1 MKLKKLVT
9 IFGAGSWGTAIAKNI
24 SDNGYRVKLW
34 AKEEDVVESIA
45 RFKENRSYLP
55 GIKLSSLIHP
65 TNSLDSD
72 LFDSD
77 FLIFSIPTQFIRS
90 SLISMKDMIPK
101 DSILINTSK
110 GIEQSS
116 MKPICSIFKDILPRV
131 ARRYVT
137 MSGPSFAY
145 DVAMRLPTSVTLAS
159 TNPLLLPGAMKIF
172 ENENFKTYTSNDVV
186 GVELGGS
193 LKNVIAIGAGIL
205 DGLQSSESTKAAFI
219 TRGLKEIRTLSK
231 FLGAK
236 NITFMGLSGIGD
248 LMLTAYGKQSRN
260 RSLGVHIG
268 KGQNIRK
275 ILASTTTVAE
285 GFYTSEAIYQ
295 LTKKYKIHS
304 PIIESIYKILYK
316 NSDPKK
322 MVKNLLKNDGIAD
335 I

>member
-34 AKEEDVVESIA
+34 AKEEDVVESIVK
-45 RFKENRSYLP
+45 FKENKPYLP

>member
-34 AKEEDVVESIA
+34 AKEEDVVESIVK
-45 RFKENRSYLP
+45 FKENKPYLP

-260 RSLGVHIG
+260 RSLGIHIG

>member
-24 SDNGYRVKLW
+24 SDNGYSVKLW

-45 RFKENRSYLP
+45 KFKENRSYLP

-90 SLISMKDMIPK
+90 SLISMKNMIPK

-205 DGLQSSESTKAAFI
+205 DGLESSESTKAAFI

>member
-34 AKEEDVVESIA
+34 AKEEDVVESIVK
-45 RFKENRSYLP
+45 FKENKPYLP

-90 SLISMKDMIPK
+90 SLISMKNMIPK

-275 ILASTTTVAE
+275 ILSSTTTVAE

>member
-1 MKLKKLVT
+1 MK
-9 IFGAGSWGTAIAKNI
+9 N
-24 SDNGYRVKLW
+24 
-34 AKEEDVVESIA
+34 
-45 RFKENRSYLP
+45 
-55 GIKLSSLIHP
+55 
-65 TNSLDSD
+65 
-72 LFDSD
+72 
-77 FLIFSIPTQFIRS
+77 
-90 SLISMKDMIPK
+90 MIPK

-275 ILASTTTVAE
+275 ILSSTTTVAE

>member
-34 AKEEDVVESIA
+34 AKEEDVVESIVK
-45 RFKENRSYLP
+45 FKENKPYLP

-90 SLISMKDMIPK
+90 SLISMKNMIPK

-205 DGLQSSESTKAAFI
+205 DGLESSESTKAAFI

>member
-34 AKEEDVVESIA
+34 AKEEDVVESIVK
-45 RFKENRSYLP
+45 FKENKPYLP

-90 SLISMKDMIPK
+90 SLISMKNMIPK

>member
-34 AKEEDVVESIA
+34 AKEEEVVDSIVKL
-45 RFKENRSYLP
+45 KENKLYLP

-268 KGQNIRK
+268 KGKNIRK
-275 ILASTTTVAE
+275 ILSSTTTVAE

-304 PIIESIYKILYK
+304 PIIEYIYKILYK

>member
-34 AKEEDVVESIA
+34 AKEEEVVDSIVKL
-45 RFKENRSYLP
+45 KENKLYLP

-90 SLISMKDMIPK
+90 SLISMKNMIPK

-275 ILASTTTVAE
+275 ILSSTTTVAE

>member
-34 AKEEDVVESIA
+34 AKEEDVVESIVK
-45 RFKENRSYLP
+45 FKENKPYLP

-304 PIIESIYKILYK
+304 PIVESIYKILYK

>member
-34 AKEEDVVESIA
+34 AKEEEVVDSIVKL
-45 RFKENRSYLP
+45 KENKLYLP

-72 LFDSD
+72 LFNSD

-260 RSLGVHIG
+260 RSLGIHIG

-275 ILASTTTVAE
+275 ILASTNTVAE

>member
-34 AKEEDVVESIA
+34 AKEEDVVESIVK
-45 RFKENRSYLP
+45 FKENKPYLP

-205 DGLQSSESTKAAFI
+205 DGLESSESTKAAFI

>member
-34 AKEEDVVESIA
+34 AKEEDVVESIVK
-45 RFKENRSYLP
+45 FKENKPYLP

-304 PIIESIYKILYK
+304 PIIKSIYKILYK

>member
-34 AKEEDVVESIA
+34 AKEEDVVESIVK
-45 RFKENRSYLP
+45 FKENKPYLP

-285 GFYTSEAIYQ
+285 GFYTSEAIIQ
-295 LTKKYKIHS
+295 LTKKYKFHS
-304 PIIESIYKILYK
+304 PIINSINKI
-316 NSDPKK
+316 
-322 MVKNLLKNDGIAD
+322 
-335 I
+335 

>member
-34 AKEEDVVESIA
+34 AKEEDVVESIVK
-45 RFKENRSYLP
+45 FKENKPYLP

-268 KGQNIRK
+268 KGKNIRK

>member
-34 AKEEDVVESIA
+34 VREEDVVESIVK
-45 RFKENRSYLP
+45 FKENKPYLP

>member
-34 AKEEDVVESIA
+34 AKEEEVVDSIVKL
-45 RFKENRSYLP
+45 KENKFYLP

-137 MSGPSFAY
+137 MSGPSFAH

-260 RSLGVHIG
+260 RSLGSHIG

>member
-34 AKEEDVVESIA
+34 AKEEDVVESIVK
-45 RFKENRSYLP
+45 FKENKPYLP

-275 ILASTTTVAE
+275 ILSSTTTVAE